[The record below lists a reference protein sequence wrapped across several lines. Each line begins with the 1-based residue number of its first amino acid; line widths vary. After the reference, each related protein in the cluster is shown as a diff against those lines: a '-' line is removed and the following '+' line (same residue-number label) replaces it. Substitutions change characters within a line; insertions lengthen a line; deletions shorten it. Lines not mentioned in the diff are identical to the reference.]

1 MFYRYAK
8 RENIPKPDI
17 SVEGGLYGQLD
28 NDGQQKLDQIIAMQ
42 QEASFH
48 GLKVIEGPGK
58 LSEDEGFKELL
69 NENYIVNVFHFATN
83 LLEIN
88 DH

>member
-1 MFYRYAK
+1 MFYRYNK
-8 RENIPKPDI
+8 RDNIPKTDI
-17 SVEGGLYGQLD
+17 SVKRGLYGQLD
-28 NDGQQKLDQIIAMQ
+28 SDGQQKLDQIIAVQ

-83 LLEIN
+83 LLKIN